1 MDSDGAIYRSDSSL
15 VPVWEGVG
23 ADGQPEYVGDLLL
36 GVMQPMDSGG
46 HTEPREGDS

>member
-1 MDSDGAIYRSDSSL
+1 MAPDGAIYRSDSSL

-36 GVMQPMDSGG
+36 GVMQPIGRSG
-46 HTEPREGDS
+46 HTEPREDDP